1 MLQRIMDLPRAVIRN
16 YNTSSLRVVA
26 SSGSPLSAK
35 LVTSFMDTFGD
46 ILYNLYGSTEVS
58 WASVAD
64 PRDLRAAPTTAGRC
78 PVGTRVGILDSRGR
92 PVPPGVVGRICVGN
106 EMLFEGYIGDDD
118 QDAPV
123 YDNMMI
129 TGDRGYLDADGR
141 LFVSGRD
148 DDMIISGG
156 ENVFPRPVEEL
167 LMTMPQVLDAA
178 VVGVP
183 DREYGQRFAAYVAV
197 KPGVILHEGTVRE
210 YVHAHLPRFAVP
222 RDVIFVDKLPRNATG
237 KVVRRMLA
245 QEGLVNW

>member
-1 MLQRIMDLPRAVIRN
+1 MLQRIMDLPRDLIRN
-16 YNTSSLRVVA
+16 YDTSSLRVVA

-35 LVTSFMDTFGD
+35 LVTSFMDVFGD
-46 ILYNLYGSTEVS
+46 VLYNLYGSTEVS
-58 WASVAD
+58 WASIAD
-64 PRDLRAAPTTAGRC
+64 PADLRAAPTTAGRC
-78 PVGTRVGILDSRGR
+78 PIGTRVGILDSRGK
-92 PVPPGVVGRICVGN
+92 PVPPGVVGRIFVGN
-106 EMLFEGYIGDDD
+106 DMLFEGYVDGGRNI
-118 QDAPV
+118 V
-123 YDNMMI
+123 HDNMMV

-141 LFVSGRD
+141 LFVCGRD

-183 DREYGQRFAAYVAV
+183 DREYGQRFAAYLAV
-197 KPGVILHEGTVRE
+197 RPGTILHEGTVRE

-222 RDVIFVDKLPRNATG
+222 RDVIFVDQLPRNATG
-237 KVVRRMLA
+237 KVVRRLLA